1 MTIELLGTYLP
12 MDRRQALAT
21 GDALPVDA
29 TGSVLLADISGFT
42 PLTEALVAGL
52 GPRRGAEELTKLL
65 NAVYTGLVSRVHHFG
80 GSIVCFIGDA
90 LIGYFPDDS
99 GLRGL
104 ACGLQM
110 QRAMKGF
117 QAIAAPQGGR
127 VSLAMKAAVAAG
139 PVRRFLIGDP
149 EIQLMDVLAGA
160 AVDRLTEAEHLA
172 KRGEVIASPEV
183 VRKAGNHLMVGA
195 WRGRFGVVEGLR
207 ENVQPASWPELLSGD
222 LTAEQLRPYL
232 LRPVHERVDGG
243 QGEFL
248 AELRPVSVLFLRFTG
263 IDYDADAAA
272 GEKLD
277 AFTTWVQGVA
287 GRCGGYVLL
296 LTTADKG
303 SHLYVVFGA
312 LEAHEDDPQRAVAA
326 AIALTELPP
335 ELDFISGV
343 QIGVSHGRAR
353 VGAYGGESRRTYGA
367 LGDAVNLAARLMEA
381 APVGEIRCSESVY
394 GAAKSRWAFDALPAV
409 ELKGMDRPQPVY
421 RPRGRQLAGTMDT
434 DRDLIG
440 RRAELEIIEKA
451 LKEAR
456 AGARRILLIEGE
468 AGIGK
473 SRLVEEVRRLADE
486 CEFAFLLGAADSIE
500 QHTPYRAWRTVLLAL
515 LELDAGTDPSDQ
527 QGHVLERLAGI
538 DPSYVHRA
546 PLLNDILGLDLPE
559 SHVTRGYDPDVRQES
574 LAALVGELLLHRTTV
589 RPVVLIVEDAH
600 WLDSLSWE
608 LIVSVARTLAGRPV
622 LLVLTHRHYA
632 EVVPTQYATLTAMGG
647 VETLP
652 LESLPPDETVALA
665 AARLGLEASALPE
678 PVVSL
683 LTERAEGNPFF
694 AVELIGALRDQDLLV
709 VEGEAC
715 KLLGDRNALRESVPD
730 TLEGVVL
737 ARLDRLPA
745 EEQLTVK
752 AAAVI
757 GRSFLL
763 RTLHNVHPAQIENA
777 ELQAHLEHTSRRRLT
792 LLEAEDPEPSY
803 AFQHVVTQ
811 QVAYDTLLFEQRR
824 DLHRRIAGWYEQ
836 TYAGHLGPHVPLL
849 VVHWNRAGH
858 GEKECEYCR
867 LAGEQAAA
875 RHANAEAEIYL
886 TRALELID
894 ELDRRGN
901 PERRLEVLHQRARI
915 FGLLGRV
922 EDERADLARLLPMA
936 VASEEAWKRG
946 EAHLL
951 WSDFHRR
958 CGKFEESKDQ
968 AELALGAMEE
978 VDHPGG
984 QARALTHI
992 GNALEGEGRFQEARD
1007 FVQRAL
1013 EIFRDTNALDGQAV
1027 SLKSLGIISARLGE
1041 LPQAMERFREARELY
1056 RRLRN
1061 RKGEADILGNL
1072 GALNYYLG
1080 DYETCIEFTEQARP
1094 LFHEMGNRIGSAKC
1108 LTNLGNS
1115 HSALGAFAEALEH
1128 HKRALEVYEQLEDAS
1143 GSADSLC
1150 NMGIAHGAL
1159 GVGGQLELTSR
1170 AHAEGA
1176 HLSAALEDTRKALA
1190 VYTRIGSKRG
1200 EVIGHFNLGT
1210 IHLCLGDTEAAET
1223 ELGAALR
1230 MSRGLELDRLVMRT
1244 LSALARTR
1252 LLAGERE
1259 EAEKLS
1265 AEAVN
1270 LLGDQSPPEATE
1282 VQFTQSRVLMAGN
1295 RRDEAL
1301 PHLEASH
1308 RLVVEQA
1315 GTIQDEGVRER
1326 FLSTYGEVLNA
1337 WEKHRAKS
1345 PG

>member
-1 MTIELLGTYLP
+1 MTIELLRTYVP

-21 GDALPVDA
+21 GDTLPVDA

-65 NAVYTGLVSRVHHFG
+65 NTVYTGLVSRVYHFG
-80 GSIVCFIGDA
+80 GSVVCFIGDA
-90 LIGYFPDDS
+90 LISWFPDDL
-99 GLRGL
+99 GVRAL

-110 QRAMKGF
+110 QRAMKAF

-139 PVRRFLIGDP
+139 PVHRFLIGDP
-149 EIQLMDVLAGA
+149 EIQLLDVLAGA
-160 AVDRLTEAEHLA
+160 TVDRLAEAEHLA
-172 KRGEVIASPEV
+172 ERGEVIASPEV
-183 VRKAGNHLMVGA
+183 TRKVSGQLLIGA

-207 ENVQPASWPELLSGD
+207 AHVEPAPWPDLLPGD
-222 LTAEQLRPYL
+222 PTSERLRPYL

-263 IDYDADAAA
+263 IDYDVDETA

-287 GRCGGYVLL
+287 GRYGAHVLL

-312 LEAHEDDPQRAVAA
+312 LEAHEDDRQRAVAA
-326 AIALTELPP
+326 AMALRVPPSELS
-335 ELDFISGV
+335 FISGV

-367 LGDAVNLAARLMEA
+367 LGGAVNLAARLMEA

-394 GAAKSRWAFDALPAV
+394 ESAKSQWAFDALPAV

-421 RPRGRQLAGTMDT
+421 RPRGREVAGTIGDG
-434 DRDLIG
+434 RDLIG
-440 RRAELEIIEKA
+440 RRAELKIIGRA
-451 LKEAR
+451 LKEAQ
-456 AGARRILLIEGE
+456 AGPRRVLLIEGE

-473 SRLVEEVRRLADE
+473 SRLVEEVRRLASE
-486 CEFAFLLGAADSIE
+486 TEFACLIGAADSIE
-500 QHTPYRAWRTVLLAL
+500 QHTPYRAWRGLLLAFFG
-515 LELDAGTDPSDQ
+515 LDAGTDPSDQ
-527 QGHVLERLAGI
+527 RERVLERVAAI
-538 DPSYVHRA
+538 DPTYVHRA

-559 SHVTRGYDPDVRQES
+559 SHVTSSYDPEVRQES
-574 LAALVGELLLHRTTV
+574 LAALVGELLVHRTAV
-589 RPVVLIVEDAH
+589 CPVVLIVEDVH

-608 LIVSVARTLAGRPV
+608 LSLSVARALANRPV
-622 LLVLTHRHYA
+622 LFVLTHRPYA
-632 EVVPTQYATLTAMGG
+632 EVVPTQYATLSAMAGA
-647 VETLP
+647 ERLP
-652 LESLPPDETVALA
+652 LGSLPPGETVALA
-665 AARLGLEASALPE
+665 AARLGLKAAALPE
-678 PVVSL
+678 AVVSL

-709 VEGEAC
+709 VEGDVCSAV
-715 KLLGDRNALRESVPD
+715 GDRDALRASVPD

-737 ARLDRLPA
+737 SRLDRLPA

-752 AAAVI
+752 VAAVI

-763 RTLHNVHPAQIENA
+763 RTLHHVHPSRIENA
-777 ELQAHLEHTSRRRLT
+777 ELRAHLEHTSRRRLI

-824 DLHRRIAGWYEQ
+824 ELHRSVAGWYER
-836 TYAGHLGPHVPLL
+836 TYAEHLDPHVPLL

-867 LAGEQAAA
+867 LAGEQAAD

-894 ELDRRGN
+894 ELDRRGDS
-901 PERRLEVLHQRARI
+901 ERRLEVLRQRVGI
-915 FGLLGRV
+915 LGLLGRV

-936 VASEEAWKRG
+936 EASEEASKRG
-946 EAHLL
+946 EARLL

-958 CGKFEESKDQ
+958 CGQFEESKEQ

-978 VDHPGG
+978 AGNRGG

-992 GNALEGEGRFQEARD
+992 GNALEGEGRFQEARL

-1013 EIFRDTNALDGQAV
+1013 DTFCEVGALDGQAA
-1027 SLKSLGIISARLGE
+1027 SLKSLGVISARLGE
-1041 LPQAMERFREARELY
+1041 LPQAMECFGKARGLY
-1056 RRLRN
+1056 RRLGDQ
-1061 RKGEADILGNL
+1061 KGEADILGNL
-1072 GALNYYLG
+1072 GALSYYLG
-1080 DYETCIEFTEQARP
+1080 EYEKCIGYTEQAQP

-1115 HSALGAFAEALEH
+1115 FSALGAFAKGLKH
-1128 HKRALEVYEQLEDAS
+1128 HEQALEVYEQLEDAS
-1143 GSADSLC
+1143 GRADSLC
-1150 NMGIAHGAL
+1150 NIGIAHGAL
-1159 GVGGQLELTSR
+1159 GVGGQLELTFR
-1170 AHAEGA
+1170 AHGEGA
-1176 HLSAALEDTRKALA
+1176 ELKMAVRSTAEAMALYA
-1190 VYTRIGSKRG
+1190 RIGSQRG
-1200 EVIGHFNLGT
+1200 EVICHFNLGMAQ
-1210 IHLCLGDTEAAET
+1210 LCIGETEAAESHLRSALDLSR
-1223 ELGAALR
+1223 ELG
-1230 MSRGLELDRLVMRT
+1230 LEHLSIRA
-1244 LSALARTR
+1244 LSALARAR
-1252 LLAGERE
+1252 LLAEDLK
-1259 EAEKLS
+1259 EAAKLS
-1265 AEAVN
+1265 AEAID
-1270 LLGDQSPPEATE
+1270 LLGDRSPPEATE
-1282 VQFTQSRVLMAGN
+1282 VHFTQFRVLAAGSH
-1295 RRDEAL
+1295 RDEAL
-1301 PHLEASH
+1301 PHLEAAH
-1308 RLVVEQA
+1308 RWVAERA
-1315 GTIQDEGVRER
+1315 GTIQDESVRDG
-1326 FLSTYGEVLNA
+1326 FLRTYGEVLNA
-1337 WEKHRAKS
+1337 WEKHRATS